1 MCISLCKILLMSQ
14 DLSDILKALEKPL
27 RFASKNSFSKLNSVK
42 SLDSLVGDLTL
53 KALSLN
59 LTNAEAKI
67 VRDIKDSFLDY
78 EGLEIEGKKKAIRKA
93 LGFLEDLDKLK
104 SSERASAAA
113 EKSQKQGVQEVSRNV
128 SPEEPEEQ
136 SGDPFTTPVQ
146 FIKGVGPRIAA
157 LLEKR
162 DIKTVGD
169 ALYYFPR
176 RYEDRRIIKKISQAE
191 PGRRE
196 TVMGEIL
203 AAGRVRTRR
212 RAIYQ
217 AVISDGSGTLTLV
230 WFQFNEKYLRN
241 AYKKGVRVILTGDVA
256 VGYRGELQII
266 HPRPEDIEV
275 IDEGEEIGEDNVHF
289 GRIVPVYPLTEG
301 IKQRR
306 MRGIMKS
313 IIDRYANTVSLPI
326 PLKISAGRGV
336 ADFGDAL
343 SRVHFPEGEDRVIDL
358 SRAEE
363 VYGSPP
369 HRTLAYSEF
378 FLMELGLALKKR
390 DVAESEGIE
399 FHPTGWLRERLL
411 SSLPFGLTLAQKR
424 VLDEI
429 ESDMRSPRPMNR
441 LLQGDVGS
449 GKTIVAIMSML
460 AAVES
465 GYQAVLMAPTEI
477 LAEQHLSSVLN
488 SMKGMGVRIV
498 FLKSG
503 MGKREKNTY
512 YKALAS
518 GEAQIAV
525 GTHALLQE
533 KVDFKNLGL
542 VVIDEQ
548 HRFGVLQRASLMGKG
563 INPDVLVM
571 TATPIPRTLALTVYG
586 DLEVSV
592 LDEMPP
598 GRKAIKTRV
607 FYDQKGSREKAYE
620 VVRKEI
626 EKGRQA
632 YVVYP
637 MIEESENPDFKDIKY
652 ATQMAEELGNEIF
665 PEFTVGLLHGRM
677 KPEEK
682 DAVMRRFIAGH
693 VNILVSTTVIEVGVD
708 VPNATVMV
716 IENAERFGL
725 TQLHQ
730 LRGRVGR
737 GGHDSH
743 CILISGF
750 KRSEDADKRLSI
762 MAETSDGFRIAEAD
776 LMIRGPGDFLGTKQ
790 SGLPQFRFAD
800 ILRDWKILEEARED
814 AFRLVS
820 EDPALS
826 KYPELREEVIRR
838 YGSIFELPAIS

>member
-1 MCISLCKILLMSQ
+1 MSQ

-27 RFASKNSFSKLNSVK
+27 KFASKNSFSKLNTVK
-42 SLDSLVGDLTL
+42 SLDSLVGDLAL
-53 KALSLN
+53 KALSLD
-59 LTNAEAKI
+59 LTNAEAEI
-67 VRDIKDSFLDY
+67 IRDIKESFLDY
-78 EGLEIEGKKKAIRKA
+78 EGLETEGKKKAIRKA
-93 LGFLEDLDKLK
+93 LGDLERLGEL
-104 SSERASAAA
+104 RSAGRISAGV
-113 EKSQKQGVQEVSRNV
+113 EKPQKQPEVSRNE
-128 SPEEPEEQ
+128 SPEAPEEER
-136 SGDPFTTPVQ
+136 GDPFSTPVQ

-162 DIKTVGD
+162 GIKTVGD

-176 RYEDRRIIKKISQAE
+176 RYEDRRIIKKISRVE

-230 WFQFNEKYLRN
+230 WFQFNEGYLRN
-241 AYKKGVRVILTGDVA
+241 AYKKGARVILTGDVT
-256 VGYRGELQII
+256 VGYGGELQII

-313 IIDRYANTVSLPI
+313 VVDGYAHAVSLPV
-326 PLKISAGRGV
+326 PLEISAGRGI

-343 SRVHFPEGEDRVIDL
+343 SRVHFPEGDDRVIDL

-390 DVAESEGIE
+390 DVAESEGIV
-399 FHPTGWLRERLL
+399 FHPTGGLRERLL
-411 SSLPFGLTLAQKR
+411 SSLAFGLTSAQKR
-424 VLDEI
+424 VLSEI
-429 ESDMRSPRPMNR
+429 EADMISPRPMNR

-488 SMKGMGVRIV
+488 SMKGMGVRVV

-503 MGKREKNTY
+503 MGKREKNAY

-533 KVDFKNLGL
+533 KVDFRNLGL

-563 INPDVLVM
+563 VNPDVLVM

-598 GRKAIKTRV
+598 GRKAVRTRV
-607 FYDQKGSREKAYE
+607 FYDQKGSREKAYDI
-620 VVRKEI
+620 VRKEI

-652 ATQMAEELGNEIF
+652 ATRMAEELGNEIF
-665 PEFTVGLLHGRM
+665 PDFTVGLLHGRM

-730 LRGRVGR
+730 LRGRIGR

-750 KRSEDADKRLSI
+750 KRSGDADKRLSI

-826 KYPELREEVIRR
+826 KYPELREEVTRR

>member
-1 MCISLCKILLMSQ
+1 MFQ

-27 RFASKNSFSKLNSVK
+27 QFASKNGFSKLNAVK
-42 SLDSLVGDLTL
+42 SLDSLVGDLAL
-53 KALSLN
+53 KALSLE
-59 LTNAEAKI
+59 LTNAEAEI
-67 VRDIKDSFLDY
+67 IKDIRDGFLDY
-78 EGLEIEGKKKAIRKA
+78 EGLETDGKKKAIRKA
-93 LGFLEDLDKLK
+93 LEDL
-104 SSERASAAA
+104 ERLGELRSAGRIPSGTQRRRKRDAP
-113 EKSQKQGVQEVSRNV
+113 EVSRDDAPIT
-128 SPEEPEEQ
+128 PEKE
-136 SGDPFTTPVQ
+136 SGDPFSTPVQ

-162 DIKTVGD
+162 GIKTVGD

-176 RYEDRRIIKKISQAE
+176 RYEDRRIIKKISRAE

-241 AYKKGVRVILTGDVA
+241 AYKKGARVILTGDVT
-256 VGYRGELQII
+256 VGYGGELQII

-275 IDEGEEIGEDNVHF
+275 IDEGGEIDDDNVHF

-301 IKQRR
+301 IRQRR

-313 IIDRYANTVSLPI
+313 IVDRYAHTVSLPV
-326 PLKISAGRGV
+326 PLEINAGRGI

-358 SRAEE
+358 SRADE

-390 DVAESEGIE
+390 DVAESEGVA
-399 FHPTGWLRERLL
+399 FHQTGELTGRLL
-411 SSLPFGLTLAQKR
+411 SSLSFGLTSAQKR
-424 VLDEI
+424 VLGEI
-429 ESDMRSPRPMNR
+429 GADMRSPRPMNR

-477 LAEQHLSSVLN
+477 LAGQHLSSVLN
-488 SMKGMGVRIV
+488 SIKGMGVRVV

-503 MGKREKNTY
+503 IGKREKNTY

-563 INPDVLVM
+563 VNPDVLVM

-598 GRKAIKTRV
+598 GRKAVRTRV
-607 FYDQKGSREKAYE
+607 FYDRKGSREKAYE
-620 VVRKEI
+620 IVRKEI
-626 EKGRQA
+626 ETGRQA

-682 DAVMRRFIAGH
+682 DAVMRRFMAGH

-730 LRGRVGR
+730 LRGRIGR
-737 GGHDSH
+737 GGHDSC

-750 KRSEDADKRLSI
+750 KRSEDADKRLS
-762 MAETSDGFRIAEAD
+762 MMEETSDGFRIAEAD

-826 KYPELREEVIRR
+826 KYPELREEVTGR

>member
-1 MCISLCKILLMSQ
+1 MSYN
-14 DLSDILKALEKPL
+14 LSSILKALEKPL
-27 RFASKNSFSKLNSVK
+27 KFAARNGFSKLNTIK
-42 SLDSLVGDLTL
+42 ELDVLVGDLTL
-53 KALSLN
+53 KALSLD
-59 LTNAEAKI
+59 LTDAETGI
-67 VRDIKDSFLDY
+67 ISSIKNNFIGY
-78 EGLEIEGKKKAIRKA
+78 EGLGTEGKKKAVASA
-93 LGFLEDLDKLK
+93 LSGLERLSDLQRAG
-104 SSERASAAA
+104 RASVRDEKPHEA
-113 EKSQKQGVQEVSRNV
+113 EHTAE
-128 SPEEPEEQ
+128 SPGDSPGTPEAG
-136 SGDPFTTPVQ
+136 SGDPFTIPVQ
-146 FIKGVGPRIAA
+146 YVKGVGPRVAA

-162 DIKTVGD
+162 GVRTVGD

-176 RYEDRRIIKKISQAE
+176 RYEDRRVVKKISQAE
-191 PGRRE
+191 PGKRE

-203 AAGRVRTRR
+203 AAGRVRTRS

-217 AVISDGSGTLTLV
+217 AIISDGSGTLTLV

-241 AYKKGVRVILTGDVA
+241 AYKKGAHVILTGDVS

-275 IDEGEEIGEDNVHF
+275 IEEGEEIGGDNIHF

-301 IKQRR
+301 IRQRR
-306 MRGIMKS
+306 MRSIMKS
-313 IIDRYANTVSLPI
+313 IVDRYARNVSFSPPVEI
-326 PLKISAGRGV
+326 ASARGIE
-336 ADFGDAL
+336 DFGNAL
-343 SRVHFPEGEDRVIDL
+343 SRIHFPESEDRVIDF
-358 SRAEE
+358 SKSEE
-363 VYGSPP
+363 IYGSPP
-369 HRTLAYSEF
+369 HRTIAYSEF
-378 FLMELGLALKKR
+378 FLMEIGLALKKR
-390 DVAESEGIE
+390 DIVLSDGIA
-399 FHPTGWLRERLL
+399 FHPTGGLTGRLL
-411 SSLPFGLTLAQKR
+411 SSLKFELTPAQKR
-424 VLDEI
+424 VLAEI
-429 ESDMRSPRPMNR
+429 DGDMRTPRPMNR

-460 AAVES
+460 GAVES

-477 LAEQHLSSVLN
+477 LAEQHLSSVIN
-488 SMKGMGVRIV
+488 YMRGMGVRVV

-563 INPDVLVM
+563 VNPDVLVM

-586 DLEVSV
+586 DLDVSV

-598 GRKAIKTRV
+598 GRKPVKTRV
-607 FYDQKGSREKAYE
+607 FYDQKGSREKAYDI
-620 VVRKEI
+620 VRKEV

-652 ATQMAEELGNEIF
+652 ATRMAEELGNEVF
-665 PEFTVGLLHGRM
+665 PEFKVGLLHGRM

-682 DAVMRRFIAGH
+682 DAVMRRFIARQ
-693 VNILVSTTVIEVGVD
+693 VDILVSTTVIEVGVD
-708 VPNATVMV
+708 VPNAAVMV

-730 LRGRVGR
+730 LRGRIGR
-737 GGHDSH
+737 GGHDSF

-750 KRSEDADKRLSI
+750 KRSQDADKRLSI
-762 MAETSDGFRIAEAD
+762 MEETSDGFRIAEAD
-776 LMIRGPGDFLGTKQ
+776 LTIRGPGDFLGTKQ

-800 ILRDWKILEEARED
+800 ILRDWRILEEARED
-814 AFRLVS
+814 AFQLVS
-820 EDPALS
+820 EDPGLS
-826 KYPELREEVIRR
+826 KYPGLLEEVTRR
-838 YGSIFELPAIS
+838 YGSVFELPGIS